1 MKINRNGGDFLIERT
16 LIPLKDLAERWSCTE
31 GYIYKLEGQGI
42 LTRAKLS
49 KVCFPIG
56 QIREIEMSN
65 EPSPTLAIV
74 RDLKQEN
81 EKLKRQNEYFKNS
94 LAELSK
100 ALYDV

>member
-1 MKINRNGGDFLIERT
+1 
-16 LIPLKDLAERWSCTE
+16 
-31 GYIYKLEGQGI
+31 
-42 LTRAKLS
+42 
-49 KVCFPIG
+49 
-56 QIREIEMSN
+56 MSN